1 MPAPKSLLPVLLA
14 SITACTHQAPPSL
27 TTLPPVTKASATVV
41 RPAPDLTFRSANSTK
56 SLSSLRGHPILLLL
70 GDKASRSRVTDQAQ
84 LLEGF
89 YSKLAAR
96 KMIFLSAFTDPTDNQ
111 VRSNVPFTPVE
122 DPLATVASYKAL
134 AQASTGS
141 PQTPTVA
148 IIGPDG
154 NVDYIG
160 EKLLSGERVREIM
173 LNNHSVQTKSRR
185 PIE

>member
-1 MPAPKSLLPVLLA
+1 
-14 SITACTHQAPPSL
+14 
-27 TTLPPVTKASATVV
+27 
-41 RPAPDLTFRSANSTK
+41 
-56 SLSSLRGHPILLLL
+56 
-70 GDKASRSRVTDQAQ
+70 
-84 LLEGF
+84 
-89 YSKLAAR
+89 
-96 KMIFLSAFTDPTDNQ
+96 MIFLSAFTDPTDNQ

-122 DPLATVASYKAL
+122 DPLATIASYKAL